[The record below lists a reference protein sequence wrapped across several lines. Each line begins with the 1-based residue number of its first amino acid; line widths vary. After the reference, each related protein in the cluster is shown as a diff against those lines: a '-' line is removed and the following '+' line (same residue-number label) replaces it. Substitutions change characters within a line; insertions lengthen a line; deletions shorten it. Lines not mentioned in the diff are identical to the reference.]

1 MFDYKEILRKK
12 ADELRGLIAKYGS
25 KIEDSKRSEYQIL
38 INNVMEITNGRLDAL
53 DYDVREEGI
62 QNYTRQL
69 DRALEEINKLELS
82 NENNDKDYE

>member
-1 MFDYKEILRKK
+1 
-12 ADELRGLIAKYGS
+12 
-25 KIEDSKRSEYQIL
+25 
-38 INNVMEITNGRLDAL
+38 MEITNGRLDAL